1 MYISK
6 LAGLNQ
12 QNL

>member
-6 LAGLNQ
+6 LAWTGN
-12 QNL
+12 